1 MRCSMLIP
9 SVLLVLLLAIFNV
22 TVAESVNNM
31 LTSDNLEEQIVHA
44 YFEKRALG
52 DAATATNGTATAT
65 NGTTAE
71 DPTASPVK
79 KAKTPASLAS
89 PAVLQDGTLFYIGT
103 AVTCLLWVTG
113 KVIDVKMD
121 RQEKYAE
128 SLIHSI

>member
-9 SVLLVLLLAIFNV
+9 SVLLVFLLAIFNV
-22 TVAESVNNM
+22 TVAEHVNNM
-31 LTSDNLEEQIVHA
+31 LTSDNLEDQIVRS
-44 YFEKRALG
+44 YFEKRA
-52 DAATATNGTATAT
+52 ATATHDTATAT
-65 NGTTAE
+65 NDTTAGAS
-71 DPTASPVK
+71 TAKPAK
-79 KAKTPASLAS
+79 KAKAPASLAS

-113 KVIDVKMD
+113 KVIDVKME

>member
-1 MRCSMLIP
+1 MRCSMFTT
-9 SVLLVLLLAIFNV
+9 SVLLVLLLAISYV
-22 TVAESVNNM
+22 TAAEPVNNL
-31 LTSDNLEEQIVHA
+31 LTSDNLEDQIVRA
-44 YFEKRALG
+44 YFEKRAHG
-52 DAATATNGTATAT
+52 DAATTTNGTATAT
-65 NGTTAE
+65 KDKTAEASTTA
-71 DPTASPVK
+71 PVK
-79 KAKTPASLAS
+79 KAKAPASLAS